1 MGTNRR
7 LIISSTG
14 YPGTNDTLRFI
25 QEAINEPIT
34 ALAQLCGDKVILSGV
49 VVTGQTVSNGYVV
62 INGEI
67 LPFVGGQLQTQCS
80 IQEDAESAI
89 YDADNDNDGQQD
101 VLPIF
106 KTRKVVF
113 GTAGLTPFN
122 FSELTRLTAINRL
135 QPIGTIV
142 MWSGAINQ
150 LPSGW
155 ALCDGQNGTPD
166 LRNRFIVGAGGEY
179 ALNDEGGNEAVQLS
193 TSNLPSFT
201 ASGQTTNNGG
211 HHHPYKDSYFIESF
225 PQGDVPGTSGD
236 WVGNN
241 RQGARGDND
250 NRYIWWRHGTTNYSG
265 DHQHA
270 VSINYNGQSQH
281 IDIRPKY
288 YALAFIQFKG

>member
-34 ALAQLCGDKVILSGV
+34 ALAQLCGDKVILTGV
-49 VVTGQTVSNGYVV
+49 VVTGEDVSNGYVV

-67 LPFVGGQLQTQCS
+67 LPFEGGQLQTQCS
-80 IQEDAESAI
+80 ILEDVETAI

-122 FSELTRLTAINRL
+122 FSELTRLTAMNRL

-142 MWSGAINQ
+142 MWSGSINQ

-166 LRNRFIVGAGGEY
+166 LRNKFIVGAGDQY
-179 ALNDEGGNEAVQLS
+179 NITDEGGNNAIQLQ
-193 TSNLPSFT
+193 TANLPSFT
-201 ASGQTTNNGG
+201 ASGQTSQGGG
-211 HHHPYKDSYFIESF
+211 HHHGYKDSFFIESF
-225 PQGDVPGTSGD
+225 PQGDVPGTFGD

-250 NRYIWWRHGTTNYSG
+250 NKYIWWRSGTTNYSG

-270 VSINYNGQSQH
+270 VSVSHNGQSQA